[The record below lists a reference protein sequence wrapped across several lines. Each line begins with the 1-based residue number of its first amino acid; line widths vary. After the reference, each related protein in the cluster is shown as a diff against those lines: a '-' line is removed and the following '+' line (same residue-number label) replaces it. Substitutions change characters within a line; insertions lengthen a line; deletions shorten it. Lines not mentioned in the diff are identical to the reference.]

1 MMPMSLTQTLKYLL
15 VASFVSFLVQQ
26 TGDQFFG
33 THLLS
38 IFGLTPNGFFSNHH
52 YWQIFTYA
60 FIHTDVV
67 QLVFNLMILALV
79 GSELERTWGRTQFLA
94 YYFFCTAA
102 TGLIYLAASF
112 AFVGGLPPLIGAS
125 GALYGL
131 FTAYGLIFGERVL
144 HFMMLFPMKAKH
156 FTWILAG
163 LQLMTA
169 IYTPGGAVG
178 GLIHL
183 SGMAT
188 GFLYLLMRT
197 KWVLIQR
204 QRSRESVFARASS
217 TKKKKPR
224 HLKLVSSR
232 STELEA
238 AEPGADDRPK
248 TWH

>member
-1 MMPMSLTQTLKYLL
+1 MPMSLTQTLKYLL

-112 AFVGGLPPLIGAS
+112 AFVGGVAPLDW
-125 GALYGL
+125 
-131 FTAYGLIFGERVL
+131 RVWCPL
-144 HFMMLFPMKAKH
+144 WLVHRVWFDF
-156 FTWILAG
+156 WG
-163 LQLMTA
+163 
-169 IYTPGGAVG
+169 
-178 GLIHL
+178 
-183 SGMAT
+183 
-188 GFLYLLMRT
+188 
-197 KWVLIQR
+197 
-204 QRSRESVFARASS
+204 ARAPFYDAFSNEGETLHLDPCGPS
-217 TKKKKPR
+217 VDDCDLYSGWGGRWFDSLKR
-224 HLKLVSSR
+224 HGDRVFVPFDEDEVGLDP
-232 STELEA
+232 EA
-238 AEPGADDRPK
+238 AVKGVRLRSSFE
-248 TWH
+248 H